1 MAATLP
7 YCGYRGPQ
15 GRRTRRT
22 AMKVDLYDAPLSD
35 EAEKLLQDP
44 RAAQDLL
51 ISIMECGDDCRHFEV
66 RSGTKTLDV
75 WTSSAILAG
84 SEA

>member
-1 MAATLP
+1 VAATLP

-15 GRRTRRT
+15 GRRTRWAT
-22 AMKVDLYDAPLSD
+22 MKVDLYDAPLSD
-35 EAEKLLQDP
+35 EAEQLLKDP

-51 ISIMECGDDCRHFEV
+51 ISIMECGGECRHFEV
-66 RSGTKTLDV
+66 RSGTRTLDV
-75 WTSSAILAG
+75 WTSNAVLAD